1 MALNGSTTNPLAAEL
16 IVRTPF
22 TTEQEAQFYGQDTQI
37 Y

>member
-1 MALNGSTTNPLAAEL
+1 MALNGSTTYPLAAEL

-22 TTEQEAQFYGQDTQI
+22 TTEQEAQFYGQETHN